1 MWDFYNWCT
10 LKRLE
15 TISFSVEDA
24 KQFLLINAFAT
35 ETLNQRLHLNV
46 YRLVRYATLVREKHD
61 YLCWFRTVMGSM
73 WHLQIWKYGNWMRG
87 YISVRISLIK
97 RVSSGP
103 PCCFGVVRLV
113 LSIHDM
119 NPSYNCH
126 TEALEKLNYR
136 VSYSISNTDFDRSR
150 QDCSCL
156 LDC

>member
-1 MWDFYNWCT
+1 M
-10 LKRLE
+10 E
-15 TISFSVEDA
+15 
-24 KQFLLINAFAT
+24 
-35 ETLNQRLHLNV
+35 
-46 YRLVRYATLVREKHD
+46 
-61 YLCWFRTVMGSM
+61 
-73 WHLQIWKYGNWMRG
+73 IWKLDAWVYMRAH
-87 YISVRISLIK
+87 IFNK

-113 LSIHDM
+113 LSIHDK